1 MALGTDQGLLHIVLR
16 GLQFG
21 QERQCASGILTG
33 GCDRRH
39 LVTDRAAAFPCH
51 CGSMWSGWTVHVW
64 DAARAGDDSTAETY
78 YANVSDRA
86 DAVQAVK
93 DHIGATSSHRLEAR
107 KPIQSTVFA
116 VMSIGIGKV
125 GQA

>member
-1 MALGTDQGLLHIVLR
+1 
-16 GLQFG
+16 
-21 QERQCASGILTG
+21 
-33 GCDRRH
+33 
-39 LVTDRAAAFPCH
+39 
-51 CGSMWSGWTVHVW
+51 MWSGWTVHVW
-64 DAARAGDDSTAETY
+64 DGARAGEGSSAETY

-93 DHIGATSSHRLEAR
+93 DHIGATPNHRLEAR